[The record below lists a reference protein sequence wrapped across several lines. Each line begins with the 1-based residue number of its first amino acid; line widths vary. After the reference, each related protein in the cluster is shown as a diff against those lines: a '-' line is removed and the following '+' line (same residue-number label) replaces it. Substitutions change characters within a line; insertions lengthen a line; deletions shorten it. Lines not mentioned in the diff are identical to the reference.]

1 MAWLPVTEV
10 CEALD
15 SGRDTRRRVL
25 LGERLGNFVAE
36 GFERACD
43 IAVDI
48 AADGKPTKRKAR
60 SVSSDSAKPEL
71 ATSNDPCAR
80 RTVSHARDIASGQ
93 WQRGWH

>member
-60 SVSSDSAKPEL
+60 SVSSDSAKPGPTRSDVQRSLCAPHSL
-71 ATSNDPCAR
+71 ARA
-80 RTVSHARDIASGQ
+80 
-93 WQRGWH
+93 